1 MQQDLSRKCRMCN
14 IVRVNFALIAR
25 RTTVDYESFT
35 NAVSEPEGFRAGF
48 RVGDDEPVPERRGG
62 GGVAGGEQER
72 GRHHLGTDLKST
84 GEEERESDA
93 ANLTEFHQ
101 FRRGNP
107 YGAERGWGG
116 P

>member
-1 MQQDLSRKCRMCN
+1 MPTLCVAFPLYRAAAAVEIGD
-14 IVRVNFALIAR
+14 
-25 RTTVDYESFT
+25 EWFT

-48 RVGDDEPVPERRGG
+48 RRVGDDEPVPERRGG

-93 ANLTEFHQ
+93 ANLAEFHP
-101 FRRGNP
+101 FRRVNP

-116 P
+116 PWGCRN